1 MDATTILE
9 QGLTELADVLQARKV
24 EYALIGGLAVEY
36 HGFARGTEDIDLV
49 LSVPQMVL
57 PAVLNDLQAR
67 GFEFDLPTVIR
78 EWNADGM
85 TTLNYRGFV
94 VDWLKPMLPC
104 VREVIEKAKSES
116 WLAVPVR
123 VATIEGLIIMKTFAM
138 RMRDQLDISRLLAA
152 NRGLLDIDY
161 VRSTLHKVLPD
172 DDPRLIGCEE
182 LIRQHYERPFGNP

>member
-1 MDATTILE
+1 MDVTAILE
-9 QGLTELADVLQARKV
+9 QGLIELADVLQARRV
-24 EYALIGGLAVEY
+24 QYALIGGLAVEY
-36 HGFARGTEDIDLV
+36 RGFSRGTEDIDLL
-49 LSVPQMVL
+49 LSVPQLVL
-57 PAVLNDLQAR
+57 PAVLADLQAR

-78 EWNADGM
+78 EWNVDGM
-85 TTLNYRGFV
+85 TTLNYKGFV

-104 VREVIEKAKSES
+104 VQEVIEKAKPES
-116 WLAVPVR
+116 WLSIPVR
-123 VATIEGLIIMKTFAM
+123 VATVEGLIIMKAFAM

-182 LIRQHYERPFGNP
+182 LIRQHYERPFGSP